1 MIHVKNFSFIPGTS
15 ASDVHYQAYLLEGV
29 TRWNQTCALSA
40 VQQQQQQQPQTVR
53 TFDLRLADKVATI
66 LLSNVVL

>member
-29 TRWNQTCALSA
+29 TRWNQARALSA
-40 VQQQQQQQPQTVR
+40 VQQQRPQTLR
-53 TFDLRLADKVATI
+53 TFDLRLANKVVTI

>member
-1 MIHVKNFSFIPGTS
+1 MIHVNNFSFIPGTS

-29 TRWNQTCALSA
+29 VRWNQARTLSA
-40 VQQQQQQQPQTVR
+40 VQQQQPQTLH
-53 TFDLRLADKVATI
+53 TFDLRLANKVATI